1 TGAFFGASLML
12 DRARAYPM
20 VQTLIEDIAKGEIKV
35 VIDREFPLSEANAA
49 HAYIE
54 SRQAFGRVL
63 LMP

>member
-1 TGAFFGASLML
+1 
-12 DRARAYPM
+12 
-20 VQTLIEDIAKGEIKV
+20 EDIAKGEIKV